1 MEQRINF
8 PDYTAENQER
18 DAQRYLEK
26 QKKDVYVVKTK
37 GVYGVYFPTTK
48 IPLSSHSEQG
58 ESFTK
63 FITDVKEFCEEI
75 LKIKPKFHCVINK
88 GIEDHIFQQMI
99 TKKLI
104 EK

>member
-18 DAQRYLEK
+18 DAQKYLEK

-37 GVYGVYFPTTK
+37 GIYGVYFPTTK
-48 IPLSSHSEQG
+48 IPLSSHSEHG
-58 ESFTK
+58 ESFTE
-63 FITDVKEFCEEI
+63 FVSDVKEFCEEI
-75 LKIKPKFHCVINK
+75 LNIKPKFHCVLNK
-88 GIEDHIFQQMI
+88 GIEDHILQQMI